1 VEFTDDDGYGTGH
14 YLYLQLKAGSS
25 HLRRRADGVEIFRI
39 KKPRWVQTW
48 TQQPYPV
55 MLVIGREGDTSG
67 WDRSEPYGPPGRET
81 RDFPDV
87 RWMEISG
94 VLKRELASGRRPEE
108 ITQIAFDGE
117 PLDLASVLRW
127 RNRVREG
134 DRG

>member
-1 VEFTDDDGYGTGH
+1 LADPEARDRE
-14 YLYLQLKAGSS
+14 LKQ
-25 HLRRRADGVEIFRI
+25 LRRN
-39 KKPRWVQTW
+39 
-48 TQQPYPV
+48 
-55 MLVIGREGDTSG
+55 L
-67 WDRSEPYGPPGRET
+67 SEPFGRSGRET
-81 RDFPDV
+81 RAFPDV

-134 DRG
+134 YRG